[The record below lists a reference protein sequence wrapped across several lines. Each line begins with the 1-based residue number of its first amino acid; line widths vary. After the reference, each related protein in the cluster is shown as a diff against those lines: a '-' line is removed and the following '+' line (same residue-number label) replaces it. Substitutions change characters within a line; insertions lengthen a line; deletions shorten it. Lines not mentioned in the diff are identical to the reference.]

1 MADSMEIP
9 SGSLQLLAIPPP
21 RLVILS
27 AVTIL
32 SSPVRVIQQVLG
44 GVMAALL
51 ALLLA
56 TFPQLHDAVPRLV
69 STSWEQEVFQAKM
82 VT

>member
-9 SGSLQLLAIPPP
+9 SGSLLLLAIPPP

-32 SSPVRVIQQVLG
+32 ASPVRVIQQVLG

-51 ALLLA
+51 ALL
-56 TFPQLHDAVPRLV
+56 PQLHDAVPRLV

>member
-32 SSPVRVIQQVLG
+32 ASPVRVIQQVLG

-51 ALLLA
+51 AL
-56 TFPQLHDAVPRLV
+56 FPQLHDAVPRLV